1 MPTASTRFLNR
12 ESTLSASSNRESR
25 DTTDGT
31 NATDGKKRE
40 AFRESY
46 QSHQP
51 YSTST
56 IPPGRVPTM
65 LQRRLV
71 FQAFDASW
79 TSLAVVA
86 VVIAAA
92 ALVVLLSRYERKLV
106 PAPVGYGLLL
116 LRLCVIATLW
126 LALLQPVMTW
136 SVDRERTG
144 RVVVSLDVSE
154 SMTTADKIAT
164 PAEKFRMAIGLG
176 MIGNDQNQE
185 RTQRWL
191 ADFEADREPT
201 WVDENETADAEK
213 RKQLAKT
220 RKEFVAGAFREI
232 ERLPR
237 TEIARRLLLN
247 DKPEGWLNELQKS
260 FLIELRIFAGKSI
273 PSEEETLAETVQK
286 PPEGVGVNVTNLVA
300 ALDATAADQQS
311 PVRAIVMLTDGRET
325 SGSDAVAAA
334 RRWKDL
340 NAAIYPVL
348 VGSERRPK
356 DIVLDA
362 LDVPPSAYLND
373 KPLAKVTL
381 QAAGFEGETL
391 SIVLEEIGGAT
402 QTKSVVVPKSESGL
416 PPSATVEFALD
427 ATKLGRHQFTVR
439 TDVLKAETRDDN
451 NSRDFSLTVIDDKAK
466 VLLVDGEARWE
477 FRFLD
482 SAFSRDERVRF
493 ERVLFEQ
500 PFMGILGETFYP
512 RRLNFGAI
520 DTPIEKSPLAE
531 FDLVV
536 IGDVSPRD
544 LPEPVLTQLD
554 KFVSDI
560 GGTVVFIAGK
570 RQMPQQYHSATL
582 DKLLP
587 LTNPRVVSLLD
598 PPTTPPHL
606 RGFHLRLTPDGE
618 RETTLQLA
626 AELESNRTTWKSLP
640 GHPWVMVGEVKPGAT
655 VLATADDGQPLP
667 PEMERTRALIVQ
679 QYYGLGQ
686 VLWLGFD
693 STWRWR
699 HRVGDQHHHRFWG
712 QLARTAAQNKATAGN
727 EFVRFGLEAT
737 DIPSGQDVVFRARW
751 TPQTLARR
759 PGVKGMVAIYPR
771 QNAKPDEPVATI
783 DLLPDPTR
791 PAQHQGRWLAP
802 SAGEY
807 RAVLKIDGPPLGV
820 AADKEVAAEF
830 QIRGPLTKELGDV
843 TATRTLLEQIAQ
855 ASSGRLIL
863 PHQLSDLA
871 KLIQPENLKTTESFE
886 YTLWD
891 HWGLMALLF
900 GLLTAEW
907 GLRKWNGLP

>member
-1 MPTASTRFLNR
+1 
-12 ESTLSASSNRESR
+12 
-25 DTTDGT
+25 
-31 NATDGKKRE
+31 
-40 AFRESY
+40 
-46 QSHQP
+46 
-51 YSTST
+51 
-56 IPPGRVPTM
+56 M

-79 TSLAVVA
+79 TSLAVLT

-144 RVVVSLDVSE
+144 RVIVSLDVSE

-164 PAEKFRMAIGLG
+164 PAEKFRTAIGLG
-176 MIGNDQNQE
+176 MIGNEQNQE

-191 ADFEADREPT
+191 ADFEAEREPT

-213 RKQLAKT
+213 RQQLART
-220 RKEFVAGAFREI
+220 RKEFVSGAFREI

-237 TEIARRLLLN
+237 AEIARRLLS
-247 DKPEGWLNELQKS
+247 DKPDSWLNELKKA
-260 FLIELRIFAGKSI
+260 FVVELRVFGGKSL
-273 PSEEETLAETVQK
+273 PSELETLAETVQK
-286 PPEGVGVNVTNLVA
+286 PPEGVSANVTSLAA
-300 ALDATAADQQS
+300 ALDASAADQQS
-311 PVRAIVMLTDGRET
+311 PVRAIVVLTDGRET
-325 SGSDAVAAA
+325 SGSDAVATA

-356 DIVLDA
+356 DIVLDTI
-362 LDVPPSAYLND
+362 DVPPSVYLND

-391 SIVLEEIGGAT
+391 NVVLEEFEGKT
-402 QTKSVVVPKSESGL
+402 QTKAVTVPKPESGL
-416 PPSATVEFALD
+416 PPSVTVEFALD
-427 ATKLGRHQFTVR
+427 ATKLGRHQFTVK

-466 VLLVDGEARWE
+466 VLLVEGEARWE

-512 RRLNFGAI
+512 RRLNFGAAE
-520 DTPIEKSPLAE
+520 TPIEKSPLAE

-544 LPEPVLTQLD
+544 LPETALVQLD

-570 RQMPQQYHSATL
+570 RQMPLQYRSATL

-587 LTNPRVVSLLD
+587 LSNAKVVSSLD

-618 RETTLQLA
+618 RESTLQMA
-626 AELESNRTTWKSLP
+626 GDAETNRSTWKSLP
-640 GHPWVMVGEVKPGAT
+640 GHPWAMIGDVKPGAT

-667 PEMERTRALIVQ
+667 PEMEKARALVVQ
-679 QYYGLGQ
+679 QFYGLGQ

-737 DIPSGQDVVFRARW
+737 DIQSGQDVVFRARW

-759 PGVKGMVAIYPR
+759 PGVKGKVAIFPR

-807 RAVLKIDGPPLGV
+807 RAVLKIDGPPLGG
-820 AADKEVAAEF
+820 AADKEVATEF
-830 QIRGPLTKELGDV
+830 QVRGPLTKELGDV
-843 TATRTLLEQIAQ
+843 TAMRSILEQIAQ
-855 ASSGRLIL
+855 ASNGRLLL
-863 PHQLSDLA
+863 PNQLGELP
-871 KLIQPENLKTTESFE
+871 KLIQPEDLKTTESFE
-886 YTLWD
+886 HTLWD
-891 HWGLMALLF
+891 HWLLMALLF
-900 GLLTAEW
+900 GLLTGEW
-907 GLRKWNGLP
+907 VLRKWNGLP

>member
-1 MPTASTRFLNR
+1 
-12 ESTLSASSNRESR
+12 
-25 DTTDGT
+25 
-31 NATDGKKRE
+31 
-40 AFRESY
+40 
-46 QSHQP
+46 
-51 YSTST
+51 
-56 IPPGRVPTM
+56 M

-79 TSLAVVA
+79 TSLAVLT

-144 RVVVSLDVSE
+144 RVIVSLDVSE

-164 PAEKFRMAIGLG
+164 PAEKFRTAIGLG

-185 RTQRWL
+185 RTLRWL
-191 ADFEADREPT
+191 ADFEAEREPT

-213 RKQLAKT
+213 RQQLART
-220 RKEFVAGAFREI
+220 RKEFVSGAFREI

-237 TEIARRLLLN
+237 AEIARRLLLS
-247 DKPEGWLNELQKS
+247 DKSDSWLSELKKA
-260 FLIELRIFAGKSI
+260 FVVELRVFGGKSL
-273 PSEEETLAETVQK
+273 PSEEATLTETVQK
-286 PPEGVGVNVTNLVA
+286 PPEGVGANVTSLVA
-300 ALDATAADQQS
+300 GLDASAADQQS
-311 PVRAIVMLTDGRET
+311 PVRAIVLLTDGRET
-325 SGSDAVAAA
+325 AGADAVAAA

-356 DIVLDA
+356 DIVLDS
-362 LDVPPSAYLND
+362 LDVPPNTYLND

-391 SIVLEEIGGAT
+391 NVVLEELDGKT
-402 QTKSVVVPKSESGL
+402 LTKAVTVPKSESGL
-416 PPSATVEFALD
+416 PPSVTVEFALD

-451 NSRDFSLTVIDDKAK
+451 NARDFSLTVIDDKAK
-466 VLLVDGEARWE
+466 VLLVEGEARWE

-512 RRLNFGAI
+512 RRLNFGAAE
-520 DTPIEKSPLAE
+520 TPIEKSPLAE

-544 LPEPVLTQLD
+544 LPEPVLMQLD

-570 RQMPQQYHSATL
+570 RHMPQQYRSATL

-587 LTNPRVVSLLD
+587 LSNAKVVSSLD

-606 RGFHLRLTPDGE
+606 LGFHLRLTPDGE
-618 RETTLQLA
+618 RESTLQLA
-626 AELESNRTTWKSLP
+626 GDAETNRSTWKSLP
-640 GHPWVMVGEVKPGAT
+640 GHP
-655 VLATADDGQPLP
+655 
-667 PEMERTRALIVQ
+667 
-679 QYYGLGQ
+679 
-686 VLWLGFD
+686 
-693 STWRWR
+693 
-699 HRVGDQHHHRFWG
+699 
-712 QLARTAAQNKATAGN
+712 
-727 EFVRFGLEAT
+727 
-737 DIPSGQDVVFRARW
+737 
-751 TPQTLARR
+751 
-759 PGVKGMVAIYPR
+759 
-771 QNAKPDEPVATI
+771 
-783 DLLPDPTR
+783 
-791 PAQHQGRWLAP
+791 
-802 SAGEY
+802 
-807 RAVLKIDGPPLGV
+807 
-820 AADKEVAAEF
+820 
-830 QIRGPLTKELGDV
+830 
-843 TATRTLLEQIAQ
+843 
-855 ASSGRLIL
+855 
-863 PHQLSDLA
+863 
-871 KLIQPENLKTTESFE
+871 
-886 YTLWD
+886 
-891 HWGLMALLF
+891 
-900 GLLTAEW
+900 
-907 GLRKWNGLP
+907 